1 MQEGGIRELPIGRL
15 GRITAGVEVGRVV
28 EIVDD
33 SARTG
38 GFLIFT
44 YADFDRSPEVFD
56 GWVETWAQVGGY
68 FEESGWEIE
77 WTEPPG

>member
-1 MQEGGIRELPIGRL
+1 MRELPIGRL
-15 GRITAGVEVGRVV
+15 GRITAGDELGRVV

-33 SARTG
+33 SDRTG

-56 GWVETWAQVGGY
+56 GWVETFAEVSSY
-68 FEESGWEIE
+68 FDESGWEID
-77 WTEPPG
+77 WADSPG

>member
-1 MQEGGIRELPIGRL
+1 MRELPIGRL
-15 GRITAGVEVGRVV
+15 GRITTGDELGRVV

-33 SARTG
+33 SDRTG

-56 GWVETWAQVGGY
+56 GWVETFADVGSY
-68 FEESGWEIE
+68 FDESGWEIE
-77 WTEPPG
+77 WADPPG